1 MSACVRLVTRI
12 CLCNTQRRQLHGAAG
27 ASGAAAVPAVVLG
40 GSKDR
45 ENV

>member
-1 MSACVRLVTRI
+1 MRLVTHI
-12 CLCNTQRRQLHGAAG
+12 YLCDTQRRQLHGAAG
-27 ASGAAAVPAVVLG
+27 ASGVAAVPAVVLG